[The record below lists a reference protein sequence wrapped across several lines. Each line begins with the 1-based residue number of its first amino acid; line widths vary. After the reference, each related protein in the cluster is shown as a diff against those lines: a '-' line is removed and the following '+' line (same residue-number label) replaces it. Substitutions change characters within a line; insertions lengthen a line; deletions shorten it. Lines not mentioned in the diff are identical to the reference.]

1 MKEQGGIAMWD
12 HPSVQFRQIDKIQS
26 VSASRLSD
34 SHERCKRM
42 GVKHELTAA
51 TDMLQGKELNAFLD
65 QHQLLA
71 LSANSLFIDTF
82 HHLHDQKML
91 FILTDG
97 EARVIELFS
106 KPEVLALAAAR
117 GIVAGASL
125 SEKSLGTNAV
135 SLALHH
141 AELVVLRG
149 SQHFCQIFAD
159 WYCVSVPI
167 IIDGKAVA
175 CLDIS
180 TCHEETLGDKL
191 ALANLLATELRS
203 FINSKVDSI
212 KNRNSLTQAAAQIS
226 TLTVR
231 QKQVLVLFSQG
242 LGYKEIAKK
251 LEIRSCKTIEKHLDL
266 IRTKLAVKT
275 RRECIQKGIEMGLL

>member
-1 MKEQGGIAMWD
+1 MWD
-12 HPSVQFRQIDKIQS
+12 HPSVQFSQSDKIQF

-34 SHERCKRM
+34 SYERCKRM
-42 GVKHELTAA
+42 GVHRELAVA
-51 TDMLQGKELNAFLD
+51 TDVLQGEELNAFLD
-65 QHQLLA
+65 QHQLLSF
-71 LSANSLFIDTF
+71 SANSLFIDTF
-82 HHLHDQKML
+82 YHLQDQRVL

-125 SEKSLGTNAV
+125 SEKNLGTNAV

-141 AELVVLRG
+141 AELVALRG
-149 SQHFCQIFAD
+149 SQNFCQIFAD

-167 IIDGKAVA
+167 IIDGKAIA
-175 CLDIS
+175 CLNIS

-203 FINSKVDSI
+203 FIKSNSGSTQ
-212 KNRNSLTQAAAQIS
+212 NRNNLTQSAAQIS

-231 QKQVLVLFSQG
+231 QQQVLILFSKG
-242 LGYKEIAKK
+242 FGYKEIAQK
-251 LEIRSCKTIEKHLDL
+251 LEIRSCKTVEKHLDA
-266 IRTKLAVKT
+266 IRVKLSAKS
-275 RRECIQKGIEMGLL
+275 RRECIQKALEAGLL